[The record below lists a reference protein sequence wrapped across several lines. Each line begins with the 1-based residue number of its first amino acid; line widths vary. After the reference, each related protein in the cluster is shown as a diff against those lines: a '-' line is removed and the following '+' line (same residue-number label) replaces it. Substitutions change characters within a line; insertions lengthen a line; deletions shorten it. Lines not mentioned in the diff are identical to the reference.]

1 MTDLVIG
8 LSSVVFLLLATIF
21 VANFASS
28 RRTEGVESLEVPEV
42 EEPVKAPVKE
52 VVKAPVEEPVKAPAK
67 EEPKPVA
74 AKAPTPK
81 QQPIQKQSSTKGRR
95 RGRPARKDGKKETGT
110 SKK

>member
-28 RRTEGVESLEVPEV
+28 RRIEGVESLEVPEV

-52 VVKAPVEEPVKAPAK
+52 
-67 EEPKPVA
+67 EPKPVA

-81 QQPIQKQSSTKGRR
+81 QQPTEKQSSTQGRK